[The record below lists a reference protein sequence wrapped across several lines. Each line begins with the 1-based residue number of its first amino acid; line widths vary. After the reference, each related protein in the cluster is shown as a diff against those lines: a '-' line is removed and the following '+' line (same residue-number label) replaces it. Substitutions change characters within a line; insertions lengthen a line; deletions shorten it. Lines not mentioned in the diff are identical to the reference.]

1 MNLKA
6 IALEANQL
14 LNQQFINLNHIY
26 LMFMHTDSFINLLT
40 AMFRKKN
47 SLAKICLQIFG
58 LCSLG
63 ILTTLNVSLPVNSAE
78 EIDFVY
84 SPIKETLKVS
94 SLEKFVQ
101 DGTIDE
107 NLAFYLNIAKPSEEE
122 KELFRKL
129 LTKKIDIDPI
139 LLSRLLKTDEGDR
152 LLTFFGD
159 IINIKGG
166 SSGKIALR
174 GAIASAALDQEE
186 GLTLLNFL
194 RNLSVDV
201 QIDVRKAIAF
211 AKDIDIVVDGSKK
224 FVDKVAQLSAQEGQQ
239 SPKIDFAQL
248 PDLRQPGKFA
258 VEEKTWNLND
268 TKRNRKFYV
277 KVYQPKQWREGKTPV
292 VIASHGLAA
301 KPSDYAEKLKHLVS
315 YGFVVVAP
323 QHIGSDHIYAQEFK
337 EGYYQDLSDINEF
350 INRPL
355 DISFTLDELE
365 RRNQSEFEGRLDLDN
380 VGMYGHSYG
389 GYTALAIAGA
399 TPAINFEQLA
409 RDCGKQIH
417 QLNTSLLL
425 QCRASKLEPKSYDFR
440 DKRVKAVI
448 ASNPVNASIFGE
460 KGLSHIQIPI
470 AIGAG
475 NYDPA
480 TPFIFEQVRTFPWI
494 TSPQRYLV
502 LEEGQAHVDISELD
516 AGASKLLK
524 AIPDLH
530 LASPELLSEYS
541 KSLMLAFYEVHI
553 AQNSDY
559 LPYLNPS
566 YSAYLSEGEEFKAF
580 MITGASTDELVEAFN
595 KFKQENQLGTTK

>member
-1 MNLKA
+1 M
-6 IALEANQL
+6 
-14 LNQQFINLNHIY
+14 FSIY
-26 LMFMHTDSFINLLT
+26 PKLFKIFTI
-40 AMFRKKN
+40 
-47 SLAKICLQIFG
+47 SLI
-58 LCSLG
+58 SL
-63 ILTTLNVSLPVNSAE
+63 SLPFFSILPTKSAE
-78 EIDFVY
+78 EIDFIY
-84 SPIKETLKVS
+84 DSIKEILKVS
-94 SLEKFVQ
+94 SLETFAN
-101 DGTIDE
+101 DGIVDD
-107 NLAFYLNIAKPSEEE
+107 NLGFYFNLLDVNETDKQ
-122 KELFRKL
+122 LFREA
-129 LTKKIDIDPI
+129 LTKKIDIDGVA
-139 LLSRLLKTDEGDR
+139 LSRLLNTDEGER
-152 LLTFFGD
+152 LLDFFGKV
-159 IINIKGG
+159 INIQGG
-166 SSGKIALR
+166 GNGEYAIR
-174 GAIASAALDQEE
+174 GALVTSALSPE
-186 GLTLLNFL
+186 GLTLINFF

-460 KGLSHIQIPI
+460 KGLSQIQIPI
-470 AIGAG
+470 GIGAG